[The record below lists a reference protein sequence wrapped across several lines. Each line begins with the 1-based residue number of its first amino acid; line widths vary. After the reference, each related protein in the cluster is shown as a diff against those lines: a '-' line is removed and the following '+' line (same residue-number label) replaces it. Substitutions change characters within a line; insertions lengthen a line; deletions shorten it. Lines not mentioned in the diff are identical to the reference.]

1 MRRKYHLPENGLQID
16 CSKIASSFREGGGH
30 PGAAAAFLKTNLEEN
45 GDSAALVEIECALQ
59 YYFEKLEQHN

>member
-30 PGAAAAFLKTNLEEN
+30 PGAAAGFLKTNLEEN